1 MRTIIQVSGKEIRIE
16 GRLVRIA
23 CLEGDGYLFIDQP
36 DAVLEGLRK
45 SPTQIDLFTFTQKL
59 SDTSPKY
66 EFPMEWDNMAALPVS
81 TFENWW
87 ARQLNDKTRNMVRR
101 GEKKG
106 VSTREVP
113 FDDTLVKGIWGIY
126 NESLIRQGKPNIHY
140 GKDLE
145 TVRSMSATF
154 LDESFF
160 IGTFLGE
167 SMIGFA
173 KLTCAEGQ
181 GQASLMHIVSMN
193 GHRDKAPTNAL
204 IAQAVRSCA
213 ARGIPYLVYAKFA
226 YGKKQ
231 RDSLSDFKQHNG
243 FMRIDIPRYYV
254 PLTLVGQTA
263 LRFGLHRRLEEY
275 IPEPVQAKLRK
286 IRTLWNIW
294 RIQGTQRPA

>member
-1 MRTIIQVSGKEIRIE
+1 MRTIIQVSGKEIRIK
-16 GRLVRIA
+16 GRLLRIA
-23 CLEGDGYLFIDQP
+23 SLEGDGYLFVDQP

-45 SPTQIDLFTFTQKL
+45 SPTRIDLFTFTQKL

-66 EFPMEWDNMAALPVS
+66 KYPMELDNMAALPVS
-81 TFENWW
+81 TYENWW
-87 ARQLNDKTRNMVRR
+87 TRQLNDKTRNMVRR
-101 GEKKG
+101 AEKKG
-106 VSTREVP
+106 VSTREVA
-113 FDDTLVKGIWGIY
+113 FDDTLVNGIWEIY
-126 NESLIRQGKPNIHY
+126 NESLIRQGKPNAHY

-145 TVRSMSATF
+145 TIRKMSATF
-154 LDESFF
+154 PDESFF
-160 IGTFLGE
+160 IGAFLRE

-173 KLTCAEGQ
+173 KLTCDEGQ

-226 YGKKQ
+226 YGKKL

-263 LRFGLHRRLEEY
+263 LWFGLHRRLEYY
-275 IPEPVQAKLRK
+275 IPESVQAKLRK
-286 IRTLWNIW
+286 IRSVWNIW
-294 RIQGTQRPA
+294 KLQSTKKTA